1 MLKTTRLLTFLGI
14 FLSALLCM
22 DSGVVYAASIAKPK
36 TIKHKDLPAFV
47 PDQVVVAFKPGTP
60 SEEKRSTH
68 AQTGGRVIST
78 IAAINVDVVSIPKGK
93 VFEKTAAYER
103 NSNVEY
109 AEPNYYYTLHMPP
122 NEGVSSDIFC
132 DDYSFQSI
140 EVQSQPPGK
149 HCGRR
154 YHHLVC
160 GWRWIIDTSLPVHCV
175 RRSNLYAADHLVCLA
190 LAA

>member
-1 MLKTTRLLTFLGI
+1 LLILFLIIKFYQKCGGAKMLKTTRLLTFLGI

-22 DSGVVYAASIAKPK
+22 DRGVVYAASIAKPK

-132 DDYSFQSI
+132 DDYSFQ
-140 EVQSQPPGK
+140 EQ
-149 HCGRR
+149 
-154 YHHLVC
+154 
-160 GWRWIIDTSLPVHCV
+160 WSLNN
-175 RRSNLYAADHLVCLA
+175 SGQGFLTEADPYT
-190 LAA
+190 